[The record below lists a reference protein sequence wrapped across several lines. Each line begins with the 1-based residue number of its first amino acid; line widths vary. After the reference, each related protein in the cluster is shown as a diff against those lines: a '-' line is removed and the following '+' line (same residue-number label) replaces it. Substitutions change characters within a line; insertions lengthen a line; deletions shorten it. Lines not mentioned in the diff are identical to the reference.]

1 MKCQECKK
9 KMSVIETITTG
20 KVIYRKR
27 MCPVCGK
34 IIYTVESVDE
44 TKKFIKAYRLQ
55 DNERRQRLKE
65 KK

>member
-9 KMSVIETITTG
+9 KMSVIETITTER
-20 KVIYRKR
+20 VVYRKR

-34 IIYTVESVDE
+34 TIYTAESVDE